1 MIIKKIIYIDFQS
14 LVAFVTI
21 AKDSSTCVSKIETF
35 LQSMLPIYML
45 PRVIIVENIPLLTN
59 GKTDRQALLKYYE
72 SSNVNNGNTLVI
84 LNLISHNCN
93 NYKKKYL

>member
-21 AKDSSTCVSKIETF
+21 AKDSSICVSKIETF
-35 LQSMLPIYML
+35 LQSMLPVYML

-72 SSNVNNGNTLVI
+72 SSNVNNGNSNFKFNI
-84 LNLISHNCN
+84 A
-93 NYKKKYL
+93 